1 MCAVENTRYI
11 VHGYKKRSEWSK
23 IVSVE
28 KTYYDYYCY
37 LIDGVKI
44 DD

>member
-11 VHGYKKRSEWSK
+11 VHGYKKCSERSK

-28 KTYYDYYCY
+28 KTYQDYYRY
-37 LIDGVKI
+37 L
-44 DD
+44 